1 MSASFLLLLSFS
13 SHRNIPLL
21 LNNYTEC
28 VISDILFYTCH
39 NMTCARPSDTCHK
52 ESCDMCQIIWHM
64 LLRVMWHVLYYL
76 TYVTIW
82 HVPDHLTHVTRSHVT
97 CVKLSDTCHKESCI
111 MIQTIWPQVDYNKS
125 TFEKNFQ
132 KDNTFI
138 FSLMYI
144 EVLTSTIIS
153 TITC

>member
-1 MSASFLLLLSFS
+1 MGSSLLLLLSFS
-13 SHRNIPLL
+13 LTRNTPLL

-52 ESCDMCQIIWHM
+52 ESCYMCQIIWHM

-82 HVPDHLTHVTRSHVT
+82 HVPDHLTHVT